1 MKKFFMVLAAVVAMG
16 FAANAQDNALGLRFG
31 GGNGYGAE
39 LSYQHNAGP
48 GFFEFDAGLFD
59 KFVDLTAIYDF
70 NIAPIGPLNF
80 YAGPGVFVA
89 TWPGENVLH
98 AGLVGQVGLEYTFNF
113 PLQISLDW
121 RPWFNFVDG
130 FHGYYTGAALGLRY
144 AF

>member
-1 MKKFFMVLAAVVAMG
+1 MKKVIAIAVAVLCFAAVAS
-16 FAANAQDNALGLRFG
+16 AQPKALGIRAT
-31 GGNGYGAE
+31 YGAE

-59 KFVDLTAIYDF
+59 RFVDLTAIYDF

>member
-1 MKKFFMVLAAVVAMG
+1 MKKVIAIAVAVLC
-16 FAANAQDNALGLRFG
+16 FATIASAQPKALGIRAT
-31 GGNGYGAE
+31 YGAE

-80 YAGPGVFVA
+80 YAGPGVFVD